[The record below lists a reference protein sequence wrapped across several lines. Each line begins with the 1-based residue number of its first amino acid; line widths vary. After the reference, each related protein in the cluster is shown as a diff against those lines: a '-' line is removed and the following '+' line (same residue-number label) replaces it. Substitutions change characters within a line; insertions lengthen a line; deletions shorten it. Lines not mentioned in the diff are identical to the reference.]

1 LGETQPQRRL
11 HRSIRAVLA
20 GLIAIIV
27 LSTATDAL
35 LRAIGVFPPWGRPM
49 SGALFRLAAAYRI
62 AYSVAGCYLAARLAP
77 GRPMRHALVL
87 GAIGLAVSTAGAL
100 ATWNE
105 GPAFGPKWYPLS
117 LVVTAM
123 PCAWA
128 GGWLFARSDVSR
140 TGGS

>member
-1 LGETQPQRRL
+1 MSETQPPRRL
-11 HRSIRAVLA
+11 YRSVRAVFA

-27 LSTATDAL
+27 LSTATDAV
-35 LRAIGVFPPWGRPM
+35 LRVIGVFPSAGRPM
-49 SGALFRLAAAYRI
+49 SGANFLWAAAYRI
-62 AYSVAGCYLAARLAP
+62 VYSVAGCYLAARLAP
-77 GRPMRHALVL
+77 DSPMRHALLL

-117 LVVTAM
+117 IVVTAM

-128 GGWLFARSDVSR
+128 GGWIYTR
-140 TGGS
+140 TESKTGDS